1 MKAILKDSLPEGLRP
16 TPPRILQDNTR
27 VNSPLFGHY
36 HLDNFYDEMVSDK
49 GDMRHWYQLF
59 ADSMCELGFKEVL
72 QRQRAAE
79 KAFMSMGITF
89 NVYRD
94 GAGIEK
100 IFPFDI
106 IPRIIDTQEWDHI
119 ERGLEQRIR
128 ALNLF
133 IQDIYGSKTI
143 LKDGVIPSDI
153 IFSSPGYLKECEGLR
168 PAHGIW
174 AHISGIDIIKHSDGI
189 NYVLEDNLRVPSGVS
204 YVLGNREIMKSTF
217 PEVLEHM
224 EVRPVNDY
232 PLRLHEILEHLSSR
246 EKPTVVVLTP
256 GIYNSA
262 YFEHSFLA
270 QQMGVELVEGRD
282 LVVQDNFVYM
292 RTTRGFKRVD
302 VIYRR
307 IDDTYLDPKIFNPD
321 SVLGVPGLFDVY
333 KRGNV
338 ALANAPGTGVADD
351 KVVYAYVPKM
361 IKYYFSEDPILPNVP
376 TYMCWDEKDR
386 EYVLAHIGQMVVK
399 AANQSGGYG
408 MLVGPHAT
416 KKDQAVFRDKIR
428 KFPREYI
435 AQPTMALSRIPTII
449 EEQVKGRHVDLRPY
463 ILCGRE
469 VYVLPGGLTRV
480 ALREGSLVVNSSQG
494 GGSKDTW
501 VLR

>member
-1 MKAILKDSLPEGLRP
+1 MKTALKEKPEAPVKRP
-16 TPPRILQDNTR
+16 VPIKRFTESGIFNRYR
-27 VNSPLFGHY
+27 
-36 HLDNFYDEMVSDK
+36 LDDFHDEMICGQD
-49 GDMRHWYQLF
+49 GIRDWYKF
-59 ADSMCELGFKEVL
+59 FSDSMSHMGFAEIVH
-72 QRQRAAE
+72 RQRAAE
-79 KAFMSMGITF
+79 RAFMSMGITF

-94 GAGIEK
+94 GAGIER

-106 IPRIIDTQEWDHI
+106 IPRIIGTQEWETI
-119 ERGLEQRIR
+119 ETGLKQRIS
-128 ALNLF
+128 ALNHF
-133 IQDIYGSKTI
+133 IKDVYGDQKI
-143 LKDGVIPSDI
+143 IKDGIIPGEI
-153 IFSSPGYLKECEGLR
+153 VFSSAGYLKQCEGLKPPR
-168 PAHGIW
+168 GLW
-174 AHISGIDIIKHSDGI
+174 AHISGIDIIKHNDGI

-204 YVLGNREIMKSTF
+204 YVLGNREIMKRTF
-217 PEVLEHM
+217 PEVFEDI

-232 PLRLHEILEHLSSR
+232 PLRLHEILEYLSPR
-246 EKPTVVVLTP
+246 DKPTVVVLTP

-282 LVVQDNFVYM
+282 LVVQDGFVHM
-292 RTTRGFKRVD
+292 RTTRGFRRVD

-307 IDDTYLDPKIFNPD
+307 IDDTFLDPTRFRED
-321 SVLGVPGLFDVY
+321 SLLGVPGLFDVY
-333 KRGNV
+333 SRGNV

-351 KVVYAYVPKM
+351 KVIYAYVPRM
-361 IKYYFSEDPILPNVP
+361 IKYYLGEDAILPNVP
-376 TYMCWDEKDR
+376 TYLCWDEKDR
-386 EYVLAHIGQMVVK
+386 EHVLENIGQMVVK

-408 MLVGPHAT
+408 MLVGPHST
-416 KKDQAVFRDKIR
+416 KKEQAEFKAKIC

-449 EEQVKGRHVDLRPY
+449 DDQVKGRHVDLRPY
-463 ILCGRE
+463 ILCGRD

>member
-1 MKAILKDSLPEGLRP
+1 MKASLNEKPAAIPKMIAPRL
-16 TPPRILQDNTR
+16 TAAKQTVSPPMFSRYR
-27 VNSPLFGHY
+27 
-36 HLDNFYDEMVSDK
+36 LDDFYDEMVCES
-49 GDMRHWYQLF
+49 GSIRGWYQF
-59 ADSMCELGFKEVL
+59 FTDSMGNLGFGEMI

-94 GAGIEK
+94 GAGVER

-106 IPRIIDTQEWDHI
+106 IPRIIDTQEWDKI
-119 ERGLEQRIR
+119 ERGLTQRIK

-133 IQDIYGSKTI
+133 IQDIYGQKNI
-143 LKDGVIPSDI
+143 IKDGIIPSEVVY
-153 IFSSPGYLKECEGLR
+153 SSAGYLKQCEGLKT
-168 PAHGIW
+168 PKGLW
-174 AHISGIDIIKHSDGI
+174 AHVSGIDIIKHSDGI

-204 YVLGNREIMKSTF
+204 YVLGNREIMKRTF
-217 PEVLEHM
+217 PEVFEHI

-232 PLRLHEILEHLSSR
+232 PLRLHEILEYLSAR

-282 LVVQDNFVYM
+282 LVVQDGYVHM

-307 IDDTYLDPKIFNPD
+307 IDDTSLDPAHFNPD

-333 KRGNV
+333 LKGNV

-351 KVVYAYVPKM
+351 KVIYAYVPKM
-361 IKYYFSEDPILPNVP
+361 IKYYLEEKPILPNVP
-376 TYMCWDEKDR
+376 TYMCWNEKER
-386 EYVLAHIGQMVVK
+386 EHVISNIGKMVVK

-416 KKDQAVFRDKIR
+416 KKEQTAFKNKIK

-449 EEQVKGRHVDLRPY
+449 EEEVKGRHVDLRPY
-463 ILCGRE
+463 ILCGKD